1 METRCRGPHLA
12 SICVP
17 RVRFLPILKR
27 SNLYIVSSYFRP
39 SERDGAALFFTGGL
53 LLKKYPV
60 GPAFAPESSVAHI
73 LASRP
78 PNDACRQALNS
89 LQTPGPYASS
99 KISLGLSLQN
109 VAFRGK
115 SINAYKII

>member
-1 METRCRGPHLA
+1 MSRTCWNLQNFILTQFAETRCRGPHLA

-39 SERDGAALFFTGGL
+39 SERDGAVLFFVGGL
-53 LLKKYPV
+53 LLKKYSV

-78 PNDACRQALNS
+78 PNDPCGLALNP
-89 LQTPGPYASS
+89 LQTIEWCASS
-99 KISLGLSLQN
+99 
-109 VAFRGK
+109 
-115 SINAYKII
+115 